1 MKIVGVTGG
10 IGSGKSVIC
19 KVLEKLGYPVF
30 YSDNVAKELIQTDPI
45 IIQELTNLIGG
56 ELYENGFQK
65 QILAQKLFNNTQ
77 IKDKVNQIVHPRVRL
92 AFEIWTA
99 DQNSP
104 IVFNEAAILFETGM
118 YKKYDATI
126 LVTAP
131 EAIKIKRVTFRD
143 NLTEEAVQARMDNQW
158 SDEDKLKFT
167 DYVIVN
173 DNKLPVLP
181 QIDRVL
187 SKILGNNFKKV
198 NNF

>member
-1 MKIVGVTGG
+1 MKTVGVTGG
-10 IGSGKSVIC
+10 IGSGKSIIC

-30 YSDNVAKELIQTDPI
+30 YSDNVAKELIQSDPI

-65 QILAQKLFNNTQ
+65 HILAQKLFNNTL
-77 IKDKVNQIVHPRVRL
+77 IKEKVNQIVHPRVRL
-92 AFEIWTA
+92 TFELWTA

-104 IVFNEAAILFETGM
+104 IIFNEAAILFETGM

-131 EAIKIKRVTFRD
+131 KAIKIKRVIARD

-158 SDEDKLKFT
+158 SDEDKLKLT

>member
-30 YSDNVAKELIQTDPI
+30 YSDYVAKELIQTDPI

-56 ELYENGFQK
+56 DLYQNGFQK
-65 QILAQKLFNNTQ
+65 HILAQKLFNNTL

-92 AFEIWTA
+92 AFEIWAA

>member
-104 IVFNEAAILFETGM
+104 IVFNEAAILFETGI

-158 SDEDKLKFT
+158 SDEDKLKLT